1 MESFNLDVAVVL
13 RLVAVSLF
21 VQVVNQVV
29 LSLMLTESRFRVA
42 TTDNLGMIELLVVH
56 YLGSNVV
63 VAIGGVA
70 VLDSTTVD

>member
-1 MESFNLDVAVVL
+1 MESFNLDVAVVVL

-21 VQVVNQVV
+21 IQVVNQV

-42 TTDNLGMIELLVVH
+42 ATYNLGMIELLVVH